1 LDRRLAPRRSQQPQ
15 TAELIEDLGGKV
27 EMLEPRGSVAS
38 TEDQKAPRHSKPEG
52 RPMVAWD
59 FHLRRSRTAMPKPAF
74 SCLMVLS
81 LLAIAACRPAVETG
95 FEAPLLDGRHAPDVL
110 TESRNLEL
118 PPAGGGNRFVK
129 GWRLWRRPDGLRMIP
144 SPEGSRLEIVQ
155 LEARARH
162 LILRTELAGAAA
174 GAAVEVRV
182 GDREVGRVPLAGPLE
197 IPLPAELPLGR
208 LAIDLRFPE
217 GADVVLEGAGL
228 DEALSPGVVE
238 LADEEIVQSGWSLVD
253 FVRPVPGSSVLLGRF
268 VPPENARPQQ
278 SFALR
283 IEREDGHSATV
294 FRWRPGFQGRLLG
307 ARRLTARLGPESG
320 LVRIRLHA
328 TGEGPAARWQG
339 LRLRIPGRK
348 PADVPTEPPSPPQV
362 VMLYVL
368 DALRADHLSHS
379 QGASPT
385 LDLLASEGVL
395 FTQHLSLAPNTLPS
409 TKSLFT
415 GQAFLTKGG
424 WKLPAEGPETLA
436 ELFSRAGY
444 RTGVF
449 SGNDYVSA
457 AYGTARGF
465 DHQATGI
472 GFQKTTEQGPCND
485 NAERVHRAALGWLE
499 ELPPEERVFLYLH
512 TVHPHNPYAPPEP
525 FRSRFT
531 AGIDSRIDGST
542 KTLLQIER
550 GRLRVSAADQQRIRG
565 LYAGGLAYN
574 DAQIA
579 AFLEE
584 IRRRYPPGEVLLI
597 VTADHGE
604 ELFDHGG
611 LLHGYTLF
619 EEMLHIPLVFWWP
632 SRLDAGRVEA
642 ATDTLDVHETLRAL
656 LRAPPSARG
665 EGRPLWDLLLGAGER
680 SPGKEVRFAAAASVK
695 GGIFMARSE
704 RYKLVLAPR
713 SGRRW
718 GMGAGWGRTRD
729 PEYFFDLVN
738 DPAETDNRA
747 GERSLAAAWLRSR
760 LLAWIERGKALETG
774 VEVTGL
780 DDETRERL
788 RALGYLD

>member
-1 LDRRLAPRRSQQPQ
+1 
-15 TAELIEDLGGKV
+15 
-27 EMLEPRGSVAS
+27 
-38 TEDQKAPRHSKPEG
+38 
-52 RPMVAWD
+52 
-59 FHLRRSRTAMPKPAF
+59 MPKLALPWF
-74 SCLMVLS
+74 LLLS
-81 LLAIAACRPAVETG
+81 LPVIAACRPAAEPGSEV
-95 FEAPLLDGRHAPDVL
+95 PLLDGRHAPDVL
-110 TESRNLEL
+110 TESLRLEL
-118 PPAGGGNRFVK
+118 PPVAGGNRFVQ
-129 GWRLWRRPDGLRMIP
+129 GWHLWRRPDGLRMIP
-144 SPEGSRLEIVQ
+144 RPEGSRLEIVQ
-155 LEARARH
+155 LEPRARR
-162 LILRTELAGAAA
+162 LILRTSIT
-174 GAAVEVRV
+174 GAAVDAAVQVRV
-182 GDREVGRVPLAGPLE
+182 GDREVGRFPLAGPSE
-197 IPLPAELPLGR
+197 IPLPADLPLGR
-208 LAIDLRFPE
+208 VPIDLRFPE
-217 GADVVLEGAGL
+217 GTDVVLEGAGMG
-228 DEALSPGVVE
+228 EALSPGVVE

-253 FVRPVPGSSVLLGRF
+253 FVRPVPGGSVLLGRF

-278 SFALR
+278 HFTLR
-283 IEREDGHSATV
+283 IEREDGRSTAV
-294 FRWRPGFQGRLLG
+294 LQWRADFTGRLLG
-307 ARRLTARLGPESG
+307 TRRIAAPLGPETG
-320 LVRIRLHA
+320 LVRIRLLA
-328 TGEGPAARWQG
+328 SGEGPAARWQG
-339 LRLRIPGRK
+339 LRLRLPGPQ
-348 PADVPTEPPSPPQV
+348 PADTPSEPPPPPRV
-362 VMLYVL
+362 VVLYVL

-385 LDLLASEGVL
+385 LDRLAAEGVL
-395 FTQHLSLAPNTLPS
+395 FTRHLSLAPNTLPS

-436 ELFSRAGY
+436 EIFARAGY

-472 GFQKTTEQGPCND
+472 GFQKDSEHGPSND

-531 AGIDSRIDGST
+531 AGIESRIDGRT
-542 KTLLQIER
+542 RTLLEIER
-550 GRLRVSAADQQRIRG
+550 GRRPVSSADQQRIRG

-574 DAQIA
+574 DARIA
-579 AFLEE
+579 TFLEE

-597 VTADHGE
+597 VTSDHGE

-611 LLHGYTLF
+611 LLHGYTLL

-632 SRLDAGRVEA
+632 PRLAAGRVDA
-642 ATDTLDVHETLRAL
+642 ATDTLDVHETLRSL

-665 EGRPLWDLLLGAGER
+665 EGRPLWDHLLGTG
-680 SPGKEVRFAAAASVK
+680 SGSSGKEVRFAAAASVK

-704 RYKLVLAPR
+704 RYKLILAPR

-729 PEYFFDLVN
+729 PEYFFDLVS
-738 DPAETDNRA
+738 DPAETENRA
-747 GERSLAAAWLRSR
+747 GESSLAAAWLRSR

-774 VEVTGL
+774 VEVTEL
-780 DDETRERL
+780 DEPTRERL
-788 RALGYLD
+788 QALGYLE